1 VLQVDYPAKA
11 REMLKLICGY
21 DCTTG
26 IDTTID
32 ATTIPPSEADDTILD
47 VHNRIVLRR
56 NEETKARYLNTF
68 EQDSKRN
75 SAVLGIANVAGY
87 RTCGTQADTAKLI
100 QFVLK
105 RGGIRCDLTETKPRL
120 PGPGK
125 GKQITLMKSMHIHS
139 AHH

>member
-1 VLQVDYPAKA
+1 MLQVDYPAKA

-32 ATTIPPSEADDTILD
+32 ATTILPSEADDTILD

-87 RTCGTQADTAKLI
+87 RTCVTQ
-100 QFVLK
+100 
-105 RGGIRCDLTETKPRL
+105 GG
-120 PGPGK
+120 
-125 GKQITLMKSMHIHS
+125 
-139 AHH
+139 